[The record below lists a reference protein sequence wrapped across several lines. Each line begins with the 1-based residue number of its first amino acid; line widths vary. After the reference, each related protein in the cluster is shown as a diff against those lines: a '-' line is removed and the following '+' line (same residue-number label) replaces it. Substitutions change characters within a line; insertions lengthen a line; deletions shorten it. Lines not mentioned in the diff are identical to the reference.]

1 MTNIKSVAARVGR
14 RYYGGRESGD
24 LESILAAAG
33 MGTSSGTNKAPGEL
47 QFFEGSPSPEADEA
61 EAETA
66 AADPYATAVDPYGGV
81 TEVQDDEEYEESEE
95 EGHEPDEIVELDPEG
110 SVGLEPEAKRR
121 RIGNDLE
128 TSGIV
133 ELDVDEDAAA
143 LGVKECVAEEA
154 EDADEGEDDNLF
166 F

>member
-1 MTNIKSVAARVGR
+1 M
-14 RYYGGRESGD
+14 
-24 LESILAAAG
+24 AAG
-33 MGTSSGTNKAPGEL
+33 SPVTSSRSLQLLAWAPPAAPTRHLENYS
-47 QFFEGSPSPEADEA
+47 FFEGSPSPEADEA

-95 EGHEPDEIVELDPEG
+95 EGHEPDEIVEPDPEG

-166 F
+166 FVDTGGD